1 MLQPKRE
8 KFTKNFRGRRR
19 GMALRGSEVSFG
31 DFGLKSMEVAWISA
45 AQIEAARKAITHHL
59 KRGGKVWIRIFPD
72 KPISGRAAGKRMG
85 GGKGEVEKHVAVV
98 KPGRIMFEVAGAPE
112 ALVREAFIRAGA
124 KLPVATKMVV
134 KL

>member
-19 GMALRGSEVSFG
+19 GLALRGSDVSFG
-31 DFGLKSMEVAWISA
+31 EFGLKALTVGWVSA
-45 AQIEAARKAITHHL
+45 QQIEAARKAITHHL

-98 KPGRIMFEVAGAPE
+98 KPGRVMFEVAGAPE
-112 ALVREAFIRAGA
+112 KLVKEAFVRAAA
-124 KLPVATKMVV
+124 KLPVATRMVG
-134 KL
+134 K

>member
-1 MLQPKRE
+1 MLQPRKE

-19 GMALRGSEVSFG
+19 GMALRGSDISFG
-31 DFGLKSMEVAWISA
+31 DFGLKSLEVAWVSA

-85 GGKGEVEKHVAVV
+85 GGKGEVQKHVAVV

-112 ALVREAFIRAGA
+112 KLVKEAFKRAGA
-124 KLPVATKMVV
+124 KLPVATRMIIKD
-134 KL
+134 